1 LKKIIFI
8 CFAIVVLIAVS
19 YMMYSNTCSSGAI
32 RLESKEPGHTGA
44 VSLAKS
50 DIESVVMKRMPF
62 STDKYQQFETTISVT
77 PNSKQVLYLFTKNN
91 SGKNVSVY
99 FCDKLFADVVV
110 VGPTEELRI
119 SSMNIDVEQTLKQ
132 LKKITSNVEYKK

>member
-1 LKKIIFI
+1 
-8 CFAIVVLIAVS
+8 
-19 YMMYSNTCSSGAI
+19 
-32 RLESKEPGHTGA
+32 
-44 VSLAKS
+44 
-50 DIESVVMKRMPF
+50 MKRMPF